1 MSVLSY
7 GPLAEAPEFKEA
19 VETFVSAGLSGI
31 CGCISFPHPF
41 SVVAWVCSKFVFIYL
56 PRFS

>member
-19 VETFVSAGLSGI
+19 LRPLCQLGSVASADASPSRILFNSSPGLQQL
-31 CGCISFPHPF
+31 C
-41 SVVAWVCSKFVFIYL
+41 IYL
-56 PRFS
+56 SSKV